1 MKHQLT
7 RRHFLTRSALIGCCA
22 AASPLLTPVSLAA
35 APWEGRLVVIILRG
49 GMDGLDVVQP
59 WGAPEYAGVRSALK
73 GGPANG
79 AHDLDGFFAL
89 HPGLGPLMPLWA
101 REELGFVHAVAT
113 PYRNKRSHFDGQDL
127 LEAGT
132 DSLSGAR
139 DGWLNRILQVM
150 PGVTGRTAFAIGNGE
165 MNLLAGPAPVADW
178 SPDAN
183 LVMSPQATRL
193 AELVM
198 QNDPAFHA
206 ALSEAMMISGGS
218 AAGAE
223 MGAPKPARGKAHI
236 KIAEFAAEQL
246 RGDTRVASFSI
257 NGWDTHN
264 RQGRALPSALSRLS
278 DTILAL
284 QNGLGQGLW
293 QNTAV
298 VAMTEFGRTVRE
310 NGTGGTDHG
319 TGGAMV
325 LAGGAIR
332 GGRVWGDWPGLA
344 EQDLYE
350 RRDLMPTQDVRAPA
364 AWVMRGMTGLDRSV
378 LESTVFPGLQMGA
391 DPGILR

>member
-1 MKHQLT
+1 MTLDLT
-7 RRHFLTRSALIGCCA
+7 RRDILKRSALIGCCA
-22 AASPLLTPVSLAA
+22 AASPLLTPLSLAA

-59 WGAPEYAGVRSALK
+59 WGAPEYAEVRSSLK
-73 GGPANG
+73 AGPSHG

-89 HPGLGPLMPLWA
+89 HPALGPLMPLWA
-101 REELGFVHAVAT
+101 RQELGFVHAVAT
-113 PYRNKRSHFDGQDL
+113 PYRDKRSHFDGQNL

-132 DSLSGAR
+132 DSLGGAR

-150 PGVTGRTAFAIGNGE
+150 PGVSGRTAFAIGNGE
-165 MNLLAGPAPVADW
+165 MNLLAGRAPVADW
-178 SPDAN
+178 TPDAH
-183 LVMSPQATRL
+183 LTMSPQAARL

-198 QNDPAFHA
+198 QQDPAFHA
-206 ALSEAMMISGGS
+206 ALSEAMMLSETEADGMS
-218 AAGAE
+218 
-223 MGAPKPARGKAHI
+223 KPGRGKAHI
-236 KIAEFAAEQL
+236 KIAEFAAAQL
-246 RGDTRVASFSI
+246 RGETRVASFSI

-264 RQGRALPSALSRLS
+264 RQARSLPRALSRLS
-278 DTILAL
+278 DTILTL

-293 QNTAV
+293 QNTAI

-344 EQDLYE
+344 EADLYD

-364 AWVMRGMTGLDRSV
+364 AWVMRAMTGLDRAV
-378 LESTVFPGLQMGA
+378 LESAVFPGLQMGV